1 MFSFTS
7 QIHLARFISKI
18 QHMPDDLGPKVRTVL
33 VDFDA
38 PYYVVSCSPRSQL
51 HSTPS
56 TIMQQF
62 INTCFANT
70 KGLLALD

>member
-1 MFSFTS
+1 MFPFTS
-7 QIHLARFISKI
+7 QIHLARFMSKI
-18 QHMPDDLGPKVRTVL
+18 QHMPDDLGPKVRTVP

-38 PYYVVSCSPRSQL
+38 PHYAVSCSPHTQL

-70 KGLLALD
+70 RRLFALN